1 MINGIDSEGFHV
13 VNASPQILNYFQI
26 KLRNMNASLQS
37 NVFFRW
43 VPSRSNWLA
52 QENTEVC

>member
-37 NVFFRW
+37 NVFFSLSA
-43 VPSRSNWLA
+43 VKK
-52 QENTEVC
+52 